1 MMNDDEDEYDTGK
14 SCMDLESEESTLAAT
29 KRRRAQ
35 TQKGSKDRKKAKDA
49 ESEKEAN
56 FSISLFDQDQLNFFF
71 VIATV
76 DSGRRLGAKIG
87 KVVEGNVLIYLD
99 HDCFWK
105 TSQFLFRDKRLDF
118 KMQSAFMVKIGPK
131 SQRLLRREL

>member
-1 MMNDDEDEYDTGK
+1 M
-14 SCMDLESEESTLAAT
+14 ESEET

-87 KVVEGNVLIYLD
+87 KVVEGNVSIYLD

-105 TSQFLFRDKRLDF
+105 TSSFYSGIKDLISRC
-118 KMQSAFMVKIGPK
+118 
-131 SQRLLRREL
+131 SQPSW

>member
-1 MMNDDEDEYDTGK
+1 MNDDEDEYDTGK

-87 KVVEGNVLIYLD
+87 KVVGGNVSTLLLPPSIAAGGLV
-99 HDCFWK
+99 
-105 TSQFLFRDKRLDF
+105 R
-118 KMQSAFMVKIGPK
+118 K
-131 SQRLLRREL
+131 SGKWSKVMF

>member
-1 MMNDDEDEYDTGK
+1 MNDDEDEYDTGK

-35 TQKGSKDRKKAKDA
+35 TQKGSKDRKKAKD

>member
-1 MMNDDEDEYDTGK
+1 MNDDEDEYDTGK

-29 KRRRAQ
+29 KRKRAQ
-35 TQKGSKDRKKAKDA
+35 RNLRKERKQKILK
-49 ESEKEAN
+49 EIEAN